1 MQTLDSQQRPLRIL
15 VLCNKMP
22 YPSNDGG
29 TIATL
34 NMIMGL
40 AAQGN
45 KVDVLAMQTPKHNF
59 PLAKLSDELKQ
70 NIDWHSVWIDTDIKL
85 GQLLKNLLFSK
96 LPYNAERFVSEEFK
110 TKLENLLKQN
120 TYDIVQLEGLY
131 LSSYISTI
139 RKYSKSA
146 ISLRSHNVEAQIW
159 ERLAETETNPVKR
172 IYKRILSRRIG
183 KLETQTLKQIDVL
196 VPITLN
202 DAEKLPF
209 NPQCTYVT
217 PTGIEPQKFA
227 PYKEPAVGKSLF
239 YIGAL
244 DWEPNQEAVL
254 WFVRNVWADVQ
265 CQHPDWEFHIAGRNA
280 PSSFARELAK
290 YPVVFDGQVA
300 SAQEFIE
307 LHNIMVVPLLSG
319 SGMRIKIIEAMAHSR
334 CVVTTPIG
342 AEGIDAENGR
352 QILIGSSPDELKM
365 LILKAIGDSE
375 YTRSVADEA
384 FAYTNANF
392 SNRVIISGLNQFYK
406 QWLQR

>member
-1 MQTLDSQQRPLRIL
+1 MQMPDSQQQPLHIL

-59 PLAKLSDELKQ
+59 PLEKLTPELKQ
-70 NIDWHSVWIDTDIKL
+70 NIDWHSVWIDTDIRI
-85 GQLLKNLLFSK
+85 GRLLKNLLFSR
-96 LPYNAERFVSEEFK
+96 LPYNAERFVSEEFDA
-110 TKLENLLKQN
+110 KLRELLRN
-120 TYDIVQLEGLY
+120 NYDIVQLEGLY
-131 LSSYISTI
+131 LSNYIPTI
-139 RKYSKSA
+139 RKYSKSV
-146 ISLRSHNVEAQIW
+146 ISLRAHNVERQIW
-159 ERLAETETNPVKR
+159 ERLAETETNMARR

-183 KLETQTLKQIDVL
+183 RFESQALKQIDLL
-196 VPITLN
+196 VPITRN

-209 NPQCTYVT
+209 APQNTYVA
-217 PTGIEPQKFA
+217 PTGIEPQKFVA
-227 PYKEPAVGKSLF
+227 YKEPIVRKSVF

-254 WFVRNVWADVQ
+254 WFVRNVWVAVHES
-265 CQHPDWEFHIAGRNA
+265 HPDWEFHIAGRNA
-280 PSSFARELAK
+280 PDSFANRVSQ

-307 LHNIMVVPLLSG
+307 RHNIMVVPLLSG

-352 QILIGSSPDELKM
+352 QILIGTSPDELKQ
-365 LILKAIGDSE
+365 LITKAIGDAD
-375 YTRSVADEA
+375 YTRKVADEA
-384 FAYTNANF
+384 FAFTNANF
-392 SNRVIISGLNQFYK
+392 NNRVIIKGLNQFYK

>member
-1 MQTLDSQQRPLRIL
+1 MQTPDNQQRPLHIL

-45 KVDVLAMQTPKHNF
+45 KVEVLAMQTPKHNF
-59 PLAKLSDELKQ
+59 PLEKLSDELKQ
-70 NIDWHSVWIDTDIKL
+70 NINWHSVWIDTDIRL
-85 GQLLKNLLFSK
+85 GRLLKNLFFSR
-96 LPYNAERFVSEEFK
+96 LPYNAERFVSEEFN
-110 TKLENLLKQN
+110 TKLEELLQN
-120 TYDIVQLEGLY
+120 NYDIVQLEGLY
-131 LSSYISTI
+131 LSSYIPTI
-139 RKYSKSA
+139 RKYSKST
-146 ISLRSHNVEAQIW
+146 ISMRSHNVERQIW
-159 ERLAETETNPVKR
+159 ERLAETETNVAR
-172 IYKRILSRRIG
+172 RFYKRLLARRIG
-183 KLETQTLKQIDVL
+183 RLELQTLNKIDLL
-196 VPITLN
+196 VPITRN

-209 NPQCTYVT
+209 DQHRTYVA

-227 PYKEPAVGKSLF
+227 PYKEPAVPKSLF

-265 CQHPDWEFHIAGRNA
+265 PQHPDWEFHIAGRNA
-280 PSSFARELAK
+280 PESFAGEMRK

-307 LHNIMVVPLLSG
+307 RHNIMVVPLLSG

-342 AEGIDAENGR
+342 AEGIDAENGK
-352 QILIGSSPDELKM
+352 QILIGSTPDELKI
-365 LILKAIGDSE
+365 LILKAIGDAE
-375 YTRSVADEA
+375 YTRKVADEA
-384 FAYTNANF
+384 FAFTNTSFN
-392 SNRVIISGLNQFYK
+392 NRKIISGLNNFYK